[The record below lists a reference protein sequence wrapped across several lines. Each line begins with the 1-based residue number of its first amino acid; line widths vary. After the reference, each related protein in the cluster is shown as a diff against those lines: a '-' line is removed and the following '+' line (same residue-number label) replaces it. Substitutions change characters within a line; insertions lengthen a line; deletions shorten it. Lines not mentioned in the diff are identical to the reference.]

1 MLHRVRIA
9 LPDRPGSLAKVARVM
24 AASGADVVRVDVLER
39 EAGRAV
45 DDFLLDL
52 PIGRGARDGWA
63 GAHAEPGSTCGAGRA
78 EAPPTAATPRST
90 CSSTRSPGRT
100 GP

>member
-39 EAGRAV
+39 EAGR
-45 DDFLLDL
+45 
-52 PIGRGARDGWA
+52 
-63 GAHAEPGSTCGAGRA
+63 
-78 EAPPTAATPRST
+78 
-90 CSSTRSPGRT
+90 
-100 GP
+100 